1 MMKKIIILVFGIYL
15 TCLTFTNVSA
25 MTTAEEKNYE
35 ISNSIIEE
43 KKIVEGYIDGRLR
56 SLQLPTNS
64 LDLSRQSYRANI
76 VSASSRWLYT
86 DVYFKTASNNKIV
99 INYNLYSN
107 NGQNAKIG
115 IYDMT
120 TGSWVKTVNGLVGT
134 TSKSGLN
141 SSHKYAVAFAGNGT
155 NTINGSAIISN

>member
-1 MMKKIIILVFGIYL
+1 MKKKIIIILGIFL
-15 TCLTFTNVSA
+15 SCITTKVSA
-25 MTTAEEKNYE
+25 MKIGEENNNKITNT
-35 ISNSIIEE
+35 NIEE
-43 KKIVEGYIDGRLR
+43 KEIVEGYIDGRLR

-76 VSASSRWLYT
+76 ISASSRWLYT
-86 DVYFKTASNNKIV
+86 DVYFKTNNTIR
-99 INYNLYSN
+99 INYNLTSN

-115 IYDMT
+115 IYDIT

-141 SSHKYAVAFAGNGT
+141 STHKYAVAFSGNGT
-155 NTINGSAIISN
+155 NTINGSAIITN

>member
-1 MMKKIIILVFGIYL
+1 MRKKIIIILGIFL
-15 TCLTFTNVSA
+15 SCITTKVSA
-25 MTTAEEKNYE
+25 MTIGEENNNKITNT
-35 ISNSIIEE
+35 NIEE
-43 KKIVEGYIDGRLR
+43 KEIVEGYIDGRLR

-86 DVYFKTASNNKIV
+86 DVYFKTNNTIR
-99 INYNLYSN
+99 INYNLTSN

-134 TSKSGLN
+134 TSKSSLN
-141 SSHKYAVAFAGNGT
+141 STHKYAVAFSGNGT
-155 NTINGSAIISN
+155 NTINGSAIITN

>member
-1 MMKKIIILVFGIYL
+1 MKIGEENNNKI
-15 TCLTFTNVSA
+15 TN
-25 MTTAEEKNYE
+25 TN
-35 ISNSIIEE
+35 IEE
-43 KKIVEGYIDGRLR
+43 KEIVEGYIDGRLR

-76 VSASSRWLYT
+76 ISASSRWLYT
-86 DVYFKTASNNKIV
+86 DVYFKTNNTIR
-99 INYNLYSN
+99 INYNLTSN

-115 IYDMT
+115 IYDIT

-141 SSHKYAVAFAGNGT
+141 STHKYAVAFSGNGT
-155 NTINGSAIISN
+155 NTINGSAIITN

>member
-1 MMKKIIILVFGIYL
+1 MRKKIIIILGIFL
-15 TCLTFTNVSA
+15 SCITTKVSA
-25 MTTAEEKNYE
+25 MTIVEENNNKITNT
-35 ISNSIIEE
+35 NIEE
-43 KKIVEGYIDGRLR
+43 KEIVEGYIDGRLR

-86 DVYFKTASNNKIV
+86 DVYFKTNNTIR
-99 INYNLYSN
+99 INYNLTSN

-141 SSHKYAVAFAGNGT
+141 STHKYAVAFSGNGT
-155 NTINGSAIISN
+155 NTINGSAIITN

>member
-1 MMKKIIILVFGIYL
+1 MRKKIIIILGIFL
-15 TCLTFTNVSA
+15 SCITTKVSA
-25 MTTAEEKNYE
+25 MTIGEENNNKITNT
-35 ISNSIIEE
+35 NIEE
-43 KKIVEGYIDGRLR
+43 KEIVEGYIDGRLR

-76 VSASSRWLYT
+76 ISASSRWLYT
-86 DVYFKTASNNKIV
+86 DVYFKTNNTIR
-99 INYNLYSN
+99 INYNLTSN

-115 IYDMT
+115 IYDIT

-141 SSHKYAVAFAGNGT
+141 STHKYAVAFSGNGT
-155 NTINGSAIISN
+155 NTINGSAIITN

>member
-1 MMKKIIILVFGIYL
+1 MRKKIIIILGIFL
-15 TCLTFTNVSA
+15 SCITTKVSA
-25 MTTAEEKNYE
+25 MKIGEENNNKITNT
-35 ISNSIIEE
+35 NIEE
-43 KKIVEGYIDGRLR
+43 KEIVEGYIDGRLR

-76 VSASSRWLYT
+76 ISASSRWLYT
-86 DVYFKTASNNKIV
+86 DVYFKTNNTIR
-99 INYNLYSN
+99 INYNLTSN

-115 IYDMT
+115 IYDIT

-141 SSHKYAVAFAGNGT
+141 STHKYAVAFSGNGT
-155 NTINGSAIISN
+155 NTINGSAIITN

>member
-1 MMKKIIILVFGIYL
+1 MRKKIIIILGIFL
-15 TCLTFTNVSA
+15 SCITTKVSA
-25 MTTAEEKNYE
+25 MKIGEENNNKITN
-35 ISNSIIEE
+35 SNIEE
-43 KKIVEGYIDGRLR
+43 KEIVEGYIDGRLR

-76 VSASSRWLYT
+76 ISASSRWLYT
-86 DVYFKTASNNKIV
+86 DVYFKTNNTIR
-99 INYNLYSN
+99 INYNLTSN

-115 IYDMT
+115 IYDIT

-141 SSHKYAVAFAGNGT
+141 STHKYAVAFSGNGT
-155 NTINGSAIISN
+155 NTINGSAIITN

>member
-1 MMKKIIILVFGIYL
+1 MRKKIIIILGIFL
-15 TCLTFTNVSA
+15 SCITTKVSA
-25 MTTAEEKNYE
+25 MKIGEENNNKITNT
-35 ISNSIIEE
+35 NIEE
-43 KKIVEGYIDGRLR
+43 KEIVEGYIDGRLR

-86 DVYFKTASNNKIV
+86 DVYFKTNNTIR
-99 INYNLYSN
+99 INYNLTSN

-115 IYDMT
+115 IYDIT

-141 SSHKYAVAFAGNGT
+141 STHKYAVAFSGNGT
-155 NTINGSAIISN
+155 NTINGSAIITN

>member
-1 MMKKIIILVFGIYL
+1 MRKKIIIILGIFL
-15 TCLTFTNVSA
+15 SCITTKVSA
-25 MTTAEEKNYE
+25 MTIGEENNNKITNT
-35 ISNSIIEE
+35 NIEE
-43 KKIVEGYIDGRLR
+43 KEIVEGYIDGRLR

-76 VSASSRWLYT
+76 VSASNRWLYT
-86 DVYFKTASNNKIV
+86 DVYFKSNNTIR
-99 INYNLYSN
+99 INYNLTSN

-115 IYDMT
+115 IYDIT

-141 SSHKYAVAFAGNGT
+141 STHKYAVAFSGNGT
-155 NTINGSAIISN
+155 NTINGSAIITN

>member
-1 MMKKIIILVFGIYL
+1 MRKKIIIILGIFL
-15 TCLTFTNVSA
+15 SCITTKVSA
-25 MTTAEEKNYE
+25 MTIGEENNNKITNT
-35 ISNSIIEE
+35 NIEE
-43 KKIVEGYIDGRLR
+43 KEIVEGYIDGRLR

-86 DVYFKTASNNKIV
+86 DVYFKTNNTIR
-99 INYNLYSN
+99 INYNLTSN

-141 SSHKYAVAFAGNGT
+141 STHKYAVAFSGNGT
-155 NTINGSAIISN
+155 NTINGSAIITN

>member
-1 MMKKIIILVFGIYL
+1 MTIGEENNNKI
-15 TCLTFTNVSA
+15 TN
-25 MTTAEEKNYE
+25 TN
-35 ISNSIIEE
+35 IEE
-43 KKIVEGYIDGRLR
+43 KEIVEGYIDGRLR

-86 DVYFKTASNNKIV
+86 DVYFKTNNTIR
-99 INYNLYSN
+99 INYNLTSN

-134 TSKSGLN
+134 TSKSSLN
-141 SSHKYAVAFAGNGT
+141 STHKYAVAFSGNGT
-155 NTINGSAIISN
+155 NTINGSAIITN

>member
-1 MMKKIIILVFGIYL
+1 MTIGEENNNKI
-15 TCLTFTNVSA
+15 TN
-25 MTTAEEKNYE
+25 TN
-35 ISNSIIEE
+35 IEE
-43 KKIVEGYIDGRLR
+43 KEIVEGYIDGRLR

-86 DVYFKTASNNKIV
+86 DVYFKTNNTIR
-99 INYNLYSN
+99 INYNLTSN

-141 SSHKYAVAFAGNGT
+141 STHKYAVAFSGNGT
-155 NTINGSAIISN
+155 NTINGSAIITN

>member
-1 MMKKIIILVFGIYL
+1 MRKKIIIILGIFL
-15 TCLTFTNVSA
+15 SCITTKVSA
-25 MTTAEEKNYE
+25 MTIGEETNNKITNT
-35 ISNSIIEE
+35 NIEE
-43 KKIVEGYIDGRLR
+43 KEIVEGYIDGRLR

-86 DVYFKTASNNKIV
+86 DVYFKTNNTIR
-99 INYNLYSN
+99 INYNLTSN

-141 SSHKYAVAFAGNGT
+141 STHKYAVAFSGNGT
-155 NTINGSAIISN
+155 NTINGSAIITN

>member
-1 MMKKIIILVFGIYL
+1 MTIGEENNNKI
-15 TCLTFTNVSA
+15 TN
-25 MTTAEEKNYE
+25 TN
-35 ISNSIIEE
+35 IEE
-43 KKIVEGYIDGRLR
+43 KEIVEGYIDGRLH

-76 VSASSRWLYT
+76 ISASSRWLYT
-86 DVYFKTASNNKIV
+86 DVYFKTNNTIR
-99 INYNLYSN
+99 INYNLTSN

-115 IYDMT
+115 IYDIT

-141 SSHKYAVAFAGNGT
+141 STHKYAVAFSGNGT
-155 NTINGSAIISN
+155 NTINGSAIITN

>member
-1 MMKKIIILVFGIYL
+1 MRKKIIIILGIFL
-15 TCLTFTNVSA
+15 SCITTKVSA
-25 MTTAEEKNYE
+25 MTIGEENNNKITNT
-35 ISNSIIEE
+35 NIEE
-43 KKIVEGYIDGRLR
+43 KEIVEGYIDGRLR

-86 DVYFKTASNNKIV
+86 DVYFKTNNTIR
-99 INYNLYSN
+99 INYNLTSN

-115 IYDMT
+115 IYDIT

-141 SSHKYAVAFAGNGT
+141 STHKYAVAFSGNGT
-155 NTINGSAIISN
+155 NTINGSAIITN

>member
-1 MMKKIIILVFGIYL
+1 MIKKIIIILGIFL
-15 TCLTFTNVSA
+15 SCITTKVSA
-25 MTTAEEKNYE
+25 MKIGEENNNKITNT
-35 ISNSIIEE
+35 NIEE
-43 KKIVEGYIDGRLR
+43 KEIVEGYIDGRLR

-76 VSASSRWLYT
+76 ISASSRWLYT
-86 DVYFKTASNNKIV
+86 DVYFKTNNTIR
-99 INYNLYSN
+99 INYNLTSN

-115 IYDMT
+115 IYDIT

-141 SSHKYAVAFAGNGT
+141 STHKYAVAFSGNGT
-155 NTINGSAIISN
+155 NTINGSAIITN

>member
-1 MMKKIIILVFGIYL
+1 MTIGEENNNKI
-15 TCLTFTNVSA
+15 TN
-25 MTTAEEKNYE
+25 TN
-35 ISNSIIEE
+35 IEE
-43 KKIVEGYIDGRLR
+43 KEIVEGYIDGRLR

-76 VSASSRWLYT
+76 ISASSRWLYT
-86 DVYFKTASNNKIV
+86 DVYFKTNNTIR
-99 INYNLYSN
+99 INYNLTSN

-115 IYDMT
+115 IYDIT

-141 SSHKYAVAFAGNGT
+141 STHKYAVAFSGNGT
-155 NTINGSAIISN
+155 NTINGSAIITN

>member
-1 MMKKIIILVFGIYL
+1 MTIGEEINNKI
-15 TCLTFTNVSA
+15 TN
-25 MTTAEEKNYE
+25 TN
-35 ISNSIIEE
+35 IEE
-43 KKIVEGYIDGRLR
+43 KEIVEGYIDGRLR

-76 VSASSRWLYT
+76 ISASSRWLYT
-86 DVYFKTASNNKIV
+86 DVYFKTNNTIR
-99 INYNLYSN
+99 INYNLTSN

-115 IYDMT
+115 IYDIT

-141 SSHKYAVAFAGNGT
+141 STHKYAVAFSGNGT
-155 NTINGSAIISN
+155 NTINGSAIITN

>member
-1 MMKKIIILVFGIYL
+1 MRKKIIIILGIFL
-15 TCLTFTNVSA
+15 SCITTKVSA
-25 MTTAEEKNYE
+25 MTIGEKNNNK
-35 ISNSIIEE
+35 ITNTNIEE
-43 KKIVEGYIDGRLR
+43 KEIVEGYIDGRLR

-86 DVYFKTASNNKIV
+86 DVYFKTNNTIR
-99 INYNLYSN
+99 INYNLTSN

-115 IYDMT
+115 IYDIT

-141 SSHKYAVAFAGNGT
+141 STHKYAVAFSGNGT
-155 NTINGSAIISN
+155 NTINGSAIITN

>member
-1 MMKKIIILVFGIYL
+1 MTIGEEINNKI
-15 TCLTFTNVSA
+15 TN
-25 MTTAEEKNYE
+25 TN
-35 ISNSIIEE
+35 IEE
-43 KKIVEGYIDGRLR
+43 KEIVEGYIDGRLR

-76 VSASSRWLYT
+76 ISASSRWLYT
-86 DVYFKTASNNKIV
+86 DVYFKTNNTIR
-99 INYNLYSN
+99 INYNLTSN

-115 IYDMT
+115 IYDII

-141 SSHKYAVAFAGNGT
+141 STHKYAVAFSGNGT
-155 NTINGSAIISN
+155 NTINGSAIITN

>member
-1 MMKKIIILVFGIYL
+1 MTIGEENNNKI
-15 TCLTFTNVSA
+15 TN
-25 MTTAEEKNYE
+25 TN
-35 ISNSIIEE
+35 IEE
-43 KKIVEGYIDGRLR
+43 KEIVEGYIDGRLR

-86 DVYFKTASNNKIV
+86 DVYFKTNNTIR
-99 INYNLYSN
+99 INYNLTSN

-115 IYDMT
+115 IYDIT

-141 SSHKYAVAFAGNGT
+141 STHKYAVAFSGNGT
-155 NTINGSAIISN
+155 NTINGSAIITN